1 MGPLDFL
8 VSAAGTIWSFLRPLL
23 ILALILAIPA
33 LIIYGIYSFAKFIVD
48 DPNEAGER
56 ICLNLD
62 NLIDGFSNTT
72 LAEAIQDCNTDIVN
86 QCEALLNASY
96 LIQDKCSSEFC
107 DAYNLAIQC
116 FCRRCGCFKECE
128 MDLKEEVCPAVC
140 AGGGSISTTDP
151 PSDPPI

>member
-1 MGPLDFL
+1 MGPLDFI
-8 VSAAGTIWSFLRPLL
+8 VGVVGSIWSFVKPLL
-23 ILALILAIPA
+23 FFALILAIPA
-33 LIIYGIYSFAKFIVD
+33 AIIYGIYSFAKFIVE

-72 LAEAIQDCNTDIVN
+72 LAEAIEDCNPDIVN
-86 QCEALLNASY
+86 QCEALLNASD
-96 LIQDKCSSEFC
+96 LIEDKCNSQFC

-128 MDLKEEVCPAVC
+128 MDLEKEVCPAVC
-140 AGGGSISTTDP
+140 AGGGFISTAPTQEP
-151 PSDPPI
+151 V